1 MAYGDVAAAMNALP
15 RPGETLNGA
24 WTRQDLLYES
34 DTEALS
40 INPLAISKK
49 DSKFS
54 PLHLFRSSLASTL
67 PVGSGSKGVY
77 DEYHTTPNLLFVNMQ
92 DFDFVRREEV

>member
-1 MAYGDVAAAMNALP
+1 MAYGDVAAAMSALP
-15 RPGETLNGA
+15 RAGETLNGA

-54 PLHLFRSSLASTL
+54 PSISFHSLLALTA
-67 PVGSGSKGVY
+67 VESGSKGILPY
-77 DEYHTTPNLLFVNMQ
+77 ATLS
-92 DFDFVRREEV
+92 RSI